1 MDVHYFRVTA
11 SDKSFPAQ
19 SATTTLQVHVQD
31 SNDHAP
37 VFEAE
42 SGEYQASV
50 RESVP
55 VGSTVTTLRATDQDM
70 GHNAQVPRTVIALR
84 GNTLIMRIFIV
95 FISSSE

>member
-70 GHNAQVPRTVIALR
+70 GHNAQVTQT
-84 GNTLIMRIFIV
+84 TLN
-95 FISSSE
+95 SNLS